1 MSTPPAP
8 SARPPNSR
16 RFEALDSPAAKAFV
30 DGADLGAGGPP
41 AASHGPAV
49 VEAAPPASVGPSRLA
64 PAAEVAAIPRGPRKE
79 RMQPVTL
86 RISEAMHAQ
95 LLYIADNGKR
105 SMNQFIVDV
114 LGPAV
119 VTEVEK
125 IERRKALGLD

>member
-1 MSTPPAP
+1 
-8 SARPPNSR
+8 
-16 RFEALDSPAAKAFV
+16 
-30 DGADLGAGGPP
+30 
-41 AASHGPAV
+41 
-49 VEAAPPASVGPSRLA
+49 VEAAPPASVEPPRLT
-64 PAAEVAAIPRGPRKE
+64 PAAKVVSIPQGTRKE
-79 RMQPVTL
+79 RLQPVTL